1 MPYMSHNKRMTENK
15 MDENI
20 LHGIENDIE
29 EILYSYIKAQSFTNT
44 DKEKEAERFFLSCF
58 SDEPYFK
65 NTSGSY
71 GTYAIENDALKRTVC
86 YAFLKG
92 TGKDTA
98 VFIHHSDVV
107 GVEDFKLLKDLAFS
121 PDDLRKELLKIKD
134 TLSEDARKDLSDDT
148 FLFGRGVC
156 DMKGGGAIQI
166 ALTKMYSRVE
176 SFHGNIVL
184 LAVPDE
190 ENLSAGMRSAVK
202 LLSEMKQKH
211 DLDYRIM
218 INSEPHQRKDFTQG
232 IFSEGS
238 VGKVMPFVYV
248 RGFLAHAGKAFEG
261 LNPLNVMSCIVRKTE
276 LNMDLSDVAVGEAA
290 PPPTWLYLKDSKNT
304 YDVSMPLAAKGCFSI
319 LTLNQT
325 PQSILKKLK
334 EICTESF
341 EEVISHMNES
351 YERFTVATN
360 VQCRKLPWKS
370 KVVNFSELC
379 QEAEA
384 SYGSLFKDRYHER
397 VNQLEHEYRKN
408 EISVIDCNFEL
419 VDFVYGYI
427 DDLSPRVV
435 YGLIPPYYP
444 NVSNLYFEIL
454 DEKVRSLSD
463 QLSSYT
469 LKEFNQE
476 YTSEYF
482 YTGISDLSYTSIQN
496 SSQVLESLKCSMPL
510 FGSFYDIPADSIEE
524 ISMPCINIGP
534 WGKDFHKLTE
544 RVNKEDL
551 YVRTPKIIHRAISI
565 ILDN

>member
-1 MPYMSHNKRMTENK
+1 MPHMSHNQRMTENE

-44 DKEKEAERFFLSCF
+44 EKEAEAERFFLSCF
-58 SDEPYFK
+58 SKEPYFE
-65 NTSGSY
+65 NTAESY
-71 GTYAIENDALKRTVC
+71 GTYQIENDAIKRSVC

-121 PDDLRKELLKIKD
+121 PDELKEELLKIKD
-134 TLSEDARKDLSDDT
+134 TLSDDAQKDLSKGT

-166 ALTKMYSRVE
+166 ALTKRYSRVE
-176 SFHGNIVL
+176 NFHGNIVL

-202 LLSEMKQKH
+202 LLSELKQKH
-211 DLDYRIM
+211 GLNYRIM

-261 LNPLNVMSCIVRKTE
+261 LNPLNVMSSVVSKTE
-276 LNMDLSDVAVGEAA
+276 LNMDLSDVAGAEAA
-290 PPPTWLYLKDSKNT
+290 PPPTWLYLKDSKDT

-334 EICTESF
+334 KICTESF
-341 EEVISHMNES
+341 EEVICHMNEN
-351 YERFTVATN
+351 YERFAKATN
-360 VQCRKLPWKS
+360 LQCRKLPWKS
-370 KVVNFSELC
+370 KVVNFYELC
-379 QEAEA
+379 EEAKA
-384 SYGSLFKDRYHER
+384 AYGSQFKDRYLER
-397 VNQLEHEYRKN
+397 VKQLELKYRKN
-408 EISVIDCNFEL
+408 EMSVIDCNFEL

-427 DDLSPRVV
+427 DDLAPRVV

-444 NVSNLYFEIL
+444 NVSNLYFENL
-454 DEKVRSLSD
+454 DEKVRNLSARLND
-463 QLSSYT
+463 YT
-469 LKEFNQE
+469 IDEFNQE
-476 YTSEYF
+476 YTAEYF

-496 SSQVLESLKCSMPL
+496 SIQVLESLRSSMPL

-544 RVNKEDL
+544 RVNMEDL

-565 ILDN
+565 ILGN